1 LAHGAG
7 FFAYTARDLEFGA
20 LFNESMGANS
30 RFVGEIFVREC
41 GEVLAGVASLV
52 DAGGGDGT
60 TAKAIAKAFPHVRC
74 KVLELPQV
82 AANMPADGMVEFVA
96 GDMMEF
102 IPPADVVLF
111 KVMEYAMF
119 VWRPVRCLFHYF
131 CFVIFVSR
139 WT

>member
-1 LAHGAG
+1 
-7 FFAYTARDLEFGA
+7 
-20 LFNESMGANS
+20 MGANS
-30 RFVGEIFVREC
+30 RFVAEIFVREC

-96 GDMMEF
+96 VF
-102 IPPADVVLF
+102 TLPVVNRRL
-111 KVMEYAMF
+111 
-119 VWRPVRCLFHYF
+119 P
-131 CFVIFVSR
+131 VIFTVTATWRQHLSVAVTGVFR
-139 WT
+139 FKI